1 MNEWRDR
8 GYVLDSD
15 EEEIDSQGSDVLR
28 PRGTPAENRTSESL
42 DALPERD
49 DKTSNATTTP
59 VVSTESANVTDK
71 AVDPVD
77 PRLSAETNVLES
89 LDLLPEEGD
98 NSGVG
103 SAHAVTVGQHDAT
116 FPATGDS
123 QDGIEEEE
131 GSSKESLKAISQHV
145 VDDAMISADVAV
157 VDNNDE
163 HTIGQ
168 EEEDVWQSRNLKTYG
183 KRGRGRPRKNPAPVS
198 AARGDE
204 TTSLIKRGRGRPRRQ
219 PLAVLATQQ
228 DAAAQLFLS
237 DTRLPQSP
245 GKLPSRRGRG
255 RPRKQPALATAA
267 QQEEPYQSLTDAQ
280 PQVTEE
286 TFVLLAPEPTPSQDL
301 EHAPTS
307 DQTEPLET
315 LSSPSMD
322 PLPAPMSEEP
332 SCLPN
337 ANSVLASLA
346 RAEPADTTMLDEPP
360 SSPLTELPKDFDF
373 SRPASP
379 VVVPERASSMHI
391 TGGKVGPKTSV
402 FDDPASSASEDLLTA
417 LQLAGSIPASGPPS
431 QPFPDAVQGDRL
443 SLDLQAQVSPAYPI
457 PSRNLRARKAI
468 QLHPYLIESE
478 QYRQHMKA
486 RGYRPVHIASS
497 PDRSPAASQEAD
509 DAEKQDTQITSSA
522 QSQSLSDDAGSS
534 QDVAA
539 RPLAAQSHNG
549 VVIRNEDEDFPTLDQ
564 IINRKVLDGM
574 QAGFKRRKLGHTP
587 KQRSKL
593 SDNVTANV
601 DRDLD
606 GPLSPPL
613 TSDVS
618 ERGGQSSKLRPAFR
632 LPPGMSP
639 AGMPTPG
646 TSSTGIP
653 AIDVSSRSSTDS
665 ESDDVRI
672 TLPSW
677 SRNRTLT
684 IDTDDSTPSSEADE
698 SQIKRVQRR
707 IKGVLPASWLRLDQ
721 KAQRRARSPTSS
733 TLRQSV
739 SPPPAV
745 PQKGVAQR
753 RFRRTS
759 FGSVT
764 DHSSVRPDHVLIS
777 DDSDSSEESSALI
790 MHKGKQTNLGQYHGS
805 LSLETDNFPPVDDM
819 EDNRIDPMLA
829 STSRAR
835 HRAPRSKKRQPKL
848 MDAFSGLQRKPKE
861 IDHHTPRG
869 SSDTLYAARSYK
881 TSRSKR
887 PRNRLPQLSILD
899 APHSPE
905 QNPRRE
911 PQFVRLAARQARR
924 QTNNGRHSPTA
935 KSIRLATHSDTQDA
949 LRTLQAWRAGTIV
962 PARGIDIT
970 TNKSPRQKR
979 RVPFARPSWALP
991 SIELPRTLLEEVE
1004 ANTRQLSP
1012 FDITRSETMLGS
1024 TKLDIPDA
1032 SKISTEAGR
1041 GKRRGNVKI
1050 RQTRLQ
1056 VLPIHD
1062 RPHYGAEPTEKQHE
1076 QSAARPRL
1084 KPQMKYG
1091 LPSLRRL
1098 RNGQLETSVN
1108 DYAVNYGDVVPEVNL
1123 RQLFSHNTHT
1133 SVDPSF
1139 QLQRFLKETRKPQ
1152 VHVAADDT
1160 ELMELRPTASR
1171 RSHEQLPVRTQGRR
1185 KLQVKRLDV
1194 GTIEYRQPS
1203 EPLPPAD
1210 TVQETGDEAVFVK
1223 GDCLRGLGPF
1233 GTRYATDFDIHP
1245 LEIGTY
1251 FHQNSFIG
1259 SGDFSSSLSM
1269 RGRDLDKPAGYITL
1283 RVGETTVQW
1292 SAWTEEVSDGL
1303 NEILRISREGMEA
1316 LAQLDDN
1323 VNQDDVVSGA
1333 QQTSDYLLRSLV
1345 RYGSGCVYFL
1355 DPIDRKPF
1363 LDRLLRFV
1371 DQHVDLL
1378 EEQIFK
1384 LQTSGTKTEA
1394 RNNLLVNSLLYILC
1408 ICAQMLRVAQH
1419 PTIAIQ
1425 MRADIESMTARICR
1439 AMLKACFPDGY
1450 GRLRSFYEDNRRL
1463 WVRQMGVP
1471 DSLTVASVIVVLNHV
1486 TRTINQASLSFAALI
1501 GGNSLPQIEKTND
1514 VRVLDRIWYDLF
1526 TVQPL
1531 LEIDTQGVLK
1541 PRSRFQTANDSWN
1554 IVKALLQRVFA
1565 LYPASSGYTNPSLNH
1580 YIRSSLIRLYQL
1592 ISRWG
1597 WHRCDAILGTV
1608 YDFFAKRGLSPLAKE
1623 DGRGSPDFLS
1633 RLDEAFALEVHVTD
1647 FSFHI
1652 FLKLL
1657 ALGLQCMRTQY
1668 SSTKIRSI
1676 AWRFIPNHGR
1686 TYRKDEE
1693 ISEGVIDALR
1703 NHHDLLST
1711 LYWASPSGARPRLS
1725 LIQNLVDHSASHRE
1739 ACRLNVRAW
1748 GNLTRFQLSRGDDA
1762 EDIGTLAAWLKDM
1775 VATTVSQYHLARSE
1789 AQAQYDAAQNKGQ
1802 QIELDYLDKVV
1813 TNNQRQIV
1821 ATLRDILSALKSAL
1835 KITASRVH
1843 ATELIR
1849 ESHFT
1854 GIFQL
1859 FDAKQPR
1866 TFPPII
1872 DALEVLLEY
1881 LKLPRR
1887 GNQQVESQQQSE
1899 ESQDYGDLA
1908 EFEQAMGVGPAT
1920 VDTDFLHDSMAQF
1933 LSTCLG
1939 ADAAVDDALLMRLV
1953 DTWVS
1958 LASEQINGGARDWTS
1973 YVDDYSATSWL
1984 QLRDT
1989 DQKRRFTPYFMSAV
2003 LQIDAAMFDRHRT
2016 TFIATWFISLLE
2028 RDSMLKYQHRLTSGL
2043 LNVKTNCA
2051 LLRNLPFAVDRRTGL
2066 FEITLNDIRERR
2078 MSLIASILSNMLML
2092 FQDVMYH
2099 HPSSLA
2105 GLRSEYVNILK
2116 QAMTTMRRNYE
2127 ELVDAAKRTSV
2138 AGDTDSTVHGAYVT
2152 FVQQIVGFMQQY
2164 TSDICN
2170 IDRFFTDSSAFP
2182 LPANDPTYVVGRL
2195 KSYASKLNDPRPRKQ
2210 LVVFLQTV
2218 SERAAMDNQ
2227 QEYLTQQLY
2236 SAMIGSRH
2244 ARLHA
2249 MQTPKTSP
2257 SLSQMIMAAIFP
2269 AYLDVAF
2276 STPCGW
2282 ILALPLLESMSL
2294 AFRDALYDI
2303 SITDI
2308 DNTNTAIANITS
2320 VLCAL
2325 HTALRPICEHGPLHA
2340 MQGSLSQPHI
2350 LHLVAASFSLVKDMC
2365 VFVDYV
2371 DRATGLAQEATTLI
2385 AQLLDIGH
2393 CLTALLRTPN
2403 EVPPVLDLD
2412 SYGLSQ
2418 GDTCWADAREFC
2430 EKELRDAVVRR
2441 WTQAD
2446 DGVYMLKEKSDARY
2460 RIEVPLESVEEVKGR
2475 VLRAFLAFER
2485 CYEGVFGVVSRGIE
2499 KDRAAGAGLDGLFF

>member
-1 MNEWRDR
+1 
-8 GYVLDSD
+8 
-15 EEEIDSQGSDVLR
+15 
-28 PRGTPAENRTSESL
+28 
-42 DALPERD
+42 
-49 DKTSNATTTP
+49 
-59 VVSTESANVTDK
+59 
-71 AVDPVD
+71 
-77 PRLSAETNVLES
+77 
-89 LDLLPEEGD
+89 
-98 NSGVG
+98 
-103 SAHAVTVGQHDAT
+103 
-116 FPATGDS
+116 
-123 QDGIEEEE
+123 
-131 GSSKESLKAISQHV
+131 
-145 VDDAMISADVAV
+145 
-157 VDNNDE
+157 
-163 HTIGQ
+163 
-168 EEEDVWQSRNLKTYG
+168 
-183 KRGRGRPRKNPAPVS
+183 
-198 AARGDE
+198 
-204 TTSLIKRGRGRPRRQ
+204 
-219 PLAVLATQQ
+219 
-228 DAAAQLFLS
+228 
-237 DTRLPQSP
+237 
-245 GKLPSRRGRG
+245 
-255 RPRKQPALATAA
+255 
-267 QQEEPYQSLTDAQ
+267 
-280 PQVTEE
+280 
-286 TFVLLAPEPTPSQDL
+286 
-301 EHAPTS
+301 
-307 DQTEPLET
+307 
-315 LSSPSMD
+315 MD

-759 FGSVT
+759 FG
-764 DHSSVRPDHVLIS
+764 
-777 DDSDSSEESSALI
+777 
-790 MHKGKQTNLGQYHGS
+790 
-805 LSLETDNFPPVDDM
+805 
-819 EDNRIDPMLA
+819 
-829 STSRAR
+829 
-835 HRAPRSKKRQPKL
+835 
-848 MDAFSGLQRKPKE
+848 
-861 IDHHTPRG
+861 
-869 SSDTLYAARSYK
+869 
-881 TSRSKR
+881 
-887 PRNRLPQLSILD
+887 
-899 APHSPE
+899 
-905 QNPRRE
+905 
-911 PQFVRLAARQARR
+911 
-924 QTNNGRHSPTA
+924 
-935 KSIRLATHSDTQDA
+935 DTQDA

-2182 LPANDPTYVVGRL
+2182 SPPTTQ
-2195 KSYASKLNDPRPRKQ
+2195 PIPRKQ

-2403 EVPPVLDLD
+2403 EVPL
-2412 SYGLSQ
+2412 
-2418 GDTCWADAREFC
+2418 CWIWTAMACPKEIHAGPTRGSSAKKNC
-2430 EKELRDAVVRR
+2430 EMR
-2441 WTQAD
+2441 
-2446 DGVYMLKEKSDARY
+2446 S
-2460 RIEVPLESVEEVKGR
+2460 
-2475 VLRAFLAFER
+2475 
-2485 CYEGVFGVVSRGIE
+2485 
-2499 KDRAAGAGLDGLFF
+2499 